1 MARTTRGPASE
12 GPGCNAGLPSASHV
26 SWRAEM
32 IGERVA
38 DGVLV
43 MGTMPSRSGVQMRL
57 TMAAINVNGCHMI
70 LVICGPE

>member
-1 MARTTRGPASE
+1 
-12 GPGCNAGLPSASHV
+12 
-26 SWRAEM
+26 M

-70 LVICGPE
+70 PVICGPE